1 MENRETVCASS
12 RVRVDLNLVRGSCL
26 RSLLAALVVVAA
38 ALGSGASCRADLVI
52 TAPNVAVAPGSSGS
66 FDVLI
71 TSTGGTFNVASDTV
85 ELSLLGLS
93 GVTFT
98 GVSIDTVTPYIYGA
112 LSATTAGSTFTFSTF
127 PGTQF
132 ETFDFLLSTGATTIG
147 PGDTFGLVNVQY
159 SVAAN
164 AIPGATGALTFGP
177 DTGLADAS
185 GNNVSFTAQ
194 NGSITVFSA
203 AVPEPSAVVLLT
215 IGCAAVVAC
224 SARKRSAT
232 SKR

>member
-1 MENRETVCASS
+1 MENRETVCLSS
-12 RVRVDLNLVRGSCL
+12 RVRVDLNLVRGSYL
-26 RSLLAALVVVAA
+26 RSLRAALVVVAA

-112 LSATTAGSTFTFSTF
+112 LSATTAG
-127 PGTQF
+127 
-132 ETFDFLLSTGATTIG
+132 
-147 PGDTFGLVNVQY
+147 
-159 SVAAN
+159 
-164 AIPGATGALTFGP
+164 
-177 DTGLADAS
+177 
-185 GNNVSFTAQ
+185 
-194 NGSITVFSA
+194 
-203 AVPEPSAVVLLT
+203 
-215 IGCAAVVAC
+215 
-224 SARKRSAT
+224 
-232 SKR
+232 